1 MLRMK
6 ALTDGTKKVRT
17 ETRKLPLAAA
27 AAAAA
32 AMAMAPNGGA
42 GAGLSGTDLSR
53 ARVKARIGRVCS
65 SDALMELSGVQ
76 LGGQGHQQQ
85 QPSSGA
91 ATNSGGTNGS
101 PGSGTGAG
109 SPWGGSQS
117 QGQGPMQRID
127 EEGCGSADGAG
138 GKQLQGSGP
147 TGMSVDGAQAAMSL
161 QHQLFLR
168 RAHSSS
174 MVEGQALASLMAARN
189 SASQVTAHGSD
200 AGGAV
205 QQPQPQA
212 QAGTPGSACAGL
224 QAQAAG
230 QQGASPVG
238 QDSLADCVITDQDL
252 AALGFDDLPQLSNPL
267 SNGANV
273 SARMDALSMFAPDK
287 PWQTHRAAF
296 ACRLLR
302 LAR

>member
-17 ETRKLPLAAA
+17 EARKLPPAAA

-32 AMAMAPNGGA
+32 AMAMAPNGSA
-42 GAGLSGTDLSR
+42 GPGLSGTDLSR
-53 ARVKARIGRVCS
+53 ARVKARMGRVCS
-65 SDALMELSGVQ
+65 SDALMELSGGQ
-76 LGGQGHQQQ
+76 LGGHGYQQQQQQ

-101 PGSGTGAG
+101 PGSGTGTG
-109 SPWGGSQS
+109 SPWGSQS

-127 EEGCGSADGAG
+127 EEGCGSADGAA
-138 GKQLQGSGP
+138 GKQAQGAGP
-147 TGMSVDGAQAAMSL
+147 TGMSVDGAHAAMSL
-161 QHQLFLR
+161 QHQLILR

-174 MVEGQALASLMAARN
+174 MVEGHTLASLMAARH
-189 SASQVTAHGSD
+189 SASQLTAPGSD
-200 AGGAV
+200 GNRAA

-212 QAGTPGSACAGL
+212 TPASACAGL
-224 QAQAAG
+224 QAQPAG
-230 QQGASPVG
+230 QQGASPAG

-273 SARMDALSMFAPDK
+273 STRTEPL
-287 PWQTHRAAF
+287 
-296 ACRLLR
+296 
-302 LAR
+302 